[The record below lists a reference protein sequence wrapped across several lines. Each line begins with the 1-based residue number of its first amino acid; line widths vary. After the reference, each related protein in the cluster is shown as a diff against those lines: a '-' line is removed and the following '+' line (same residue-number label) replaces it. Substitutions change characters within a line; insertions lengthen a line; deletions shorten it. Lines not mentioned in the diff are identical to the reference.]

1 MNVRA
6 RIPLG
11 GTTLVS
17 LILFSSLIAAV
28 CLLINPPV
36 VQSQRR
42 GVENPGALD
51 SFFKALDDTKRGER
65 IEPVRIIHYGDSH
78 TAADILTAAIRNKLQ
93 FDFGNGGAGYL
104 IARNPMT
111 TTRKGVASGATSGW
125 TLDGI
130 GKGTGND
137 GFYGLAGL
145 SLTTNKANERLWIET
160 SCNSFDIYYLRFPG
174 GGTID
179 ITVDGVSVLDEPLSL
194 DSELPGPDYFTHSMV
209 AETNHRI
216 EVRTL
221 TPGRTRILGIVAENI
236 TPHAGISYD
245 VMGINGAR
253 LDRIF
258 NWNLNLFVDNLVQRN
273 PNLIILAYGTNEVT
287 DGDWSIQS
295 YAQKL
300 TAVVQR
306 FRRAVPNASILIL
319 GPPDRADTP
328 VATRKLP
335 QLIEA
340 QRRAAKTA
348 GAAYWCAYDAMG
360 GAGSMQNWVKLGLG
374 QVDHVHL
381 TKPGYSKLAEMFYA
395 DLMKAYQNSK
405 TAETQRHAQR

>member
-1 MNVRA
+1 MRVR
-6 RIPLG
+6 PQTLTC

-17 LILFSSLIAAV
+17 LILFSAIVAV
-28 CLLINPPV
+28 ACLLNPPV

-42 GVENPGALD
+42 GIENPKALD
-51 SFFKALDDTKRGER
+51 SFFKALNDNKGGDR

-93 FDFGNGGAGYL
+93 QDFGNGGGGYL
-104 IARNPMT
+104 IAQNPMT

-125 TLDGI
+125 NLDGI
-130 GKGTGND
+130 GKGIGND
-137 GFYGLAGL
+137 GFYGLAGI

-160 SCNSFDIYYLRFPG
+160 SCNSFDVYYLRFPG
-174 GGTID
+174 GGTIN
-179 ITVDGVSVLDEPLSL
+179 ITVDGVNVLDEPLSL
-194 DSELPGPDYFTHSMV
+194 DSELPGPDYFTYSMV

-236 TPHAGISYD
+236 APHSGISYD

-253 LDRIF
+253 LSRIF
-258 NWNLNLFVDNLVQRN
+258 NWDLNLLVDNLLQRN
-273 PNLIILAYGTNEVT
+273 PNLIILGYGTNEVT
-287 DGDWSIQS
+287 DDDWTVQS

-306 FRRAVPNASILIL
+306 FRRAVPNASILVL

-328 VATRKLP
+328 VATRKMP

-340 QRRAAKTA
+340 QRRAAKAA

-360 GAGSMQNWVKLGLG
+360 GDGSMQNWVKLGLG
-374 QVDHVHL
+374 QGDRVHL
-381 TKPGYSKLAEMFYA
+381 TTQGYSKLAEMFHA

-405 TAETQRHAQR
+405 TVETQRHAQR